1 MISDE
6 SKQRC
11 TWNNIK
17 INNDTYMV
25 SVIQKDNTIKV
36 LLTNLIEIWMDTLTK
51 EIILDRCRKLN
62 PLLNIEDLNYYD
74 VVLNILNNM
83 SRNIINVSVEHIK
96 LRAEVDGG
104 IMKFDVNLTKGTP
117 QDFWEII
124 TKPLCISSMESS
136 RQHKFLL
143 DLVKKKDEEIFEY
156 KAGGA
161 ELIRKNIETKRF
173 KEEQL
178 KITIDL
184 DPNIDCINIFQSAM
198 NFCNVFNLYEY
209 NKISK
214 ESTSSNSSNNDDT
227 QETVQNRFV
236 QNDGKN
242 ICNSEDTTVQRI
254 TESVHSE
261 KKKQNKD
268 TTSKKVTRNKIG
280 TANISYRPPK
290 KLKKGFYEPIL

>member
-1 MISDE
+1 
-6 SKQRC
+6 
-11 TWNNIK
+11 
-17 INNDTYMV
+17 
-25 SVIQKDNTIKV
+25 
-36 LLTNLIEIWMDTLTK
+36 
-51 EIILDRCRKLN
+51 
-62 PLLNIEDLNYYD
+62 
-74 VVLNILNNM
+74 M

-104 IMKFDVNLTKGTP
+104 IMKFDVNLTKGTS

-124 TKPLCISSMESS
+124 TKPLCISSMEIS

-143 DLVKKKDEEIFEY
+143 DLVKKKDEEISEY
-156 KAGGA
+156 KAEGA

-178 KITIDL
+178 KITIL
-184 DPNIDCINIFQSAM
+184 DPNIIDCINIFQSAM
-198 NFCNVFNLYEY
+198 NFYNVFNLYEY
-209 NKISK
+209 NKISE
-214 ESTSSNSSNNDDT
+214 ESTSNSSNNDDT

-290 KLKKGFYEPIL
+290 KLKKGLYEPIL